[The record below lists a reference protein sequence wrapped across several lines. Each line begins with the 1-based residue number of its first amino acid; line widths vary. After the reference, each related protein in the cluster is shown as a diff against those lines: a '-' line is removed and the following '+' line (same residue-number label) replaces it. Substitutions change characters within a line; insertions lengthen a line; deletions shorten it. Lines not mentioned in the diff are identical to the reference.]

1 MTYAALVSATPGVTV
16 SVRVRSGDEPEGAG
30 PADRLGAAVNPELLI
45 DAVGSVFCRRTGDPQ
60 LVGDYRERRLRGQVA
75 QDSRLSHGD
84 RRSSG
89 SGGGF
94 LESLRGSVARC
105 RHLHRVLRYRFRNCS
120 VRGGDDQPGSAYRLD
135 GLMGGCLLHY
145 AGANRGA
152 AGVGGRGVTNR
163 FEGGDLL
170 GGLGLRGHGL

>member
-94 LESLRGSVARC
+94 LESLRGSFARR
-105 RHLHRVLRYRFRNCS
+105 RHLPRVPLPRFRDCS
-120 VRGGDDQPGSAYRLD
+120 VRGGDDQASGAHRLYS
-135 GLMGGCLLHY
+135 LMRGCLLDN
-145 AGANRGA
+145 AGP
-152 AGVGGRGVTNR
+152 
-163 FEGGDLL
+163 DQ
-170 GGLGLRGHGL
+170 